1 MFYYEPTWSD
11 AAVRRFIARVGLE
24 NIDNLF
30 ELRLADVYGMHKIP
44 VRLHDSEVGKNLCE
58 LKDRIEKVMQ
68 QNCAL
73 GIKDLAVN
81 GKDLIQS
88 GIPAGKNMGKI
99 LSFLLEAVM
108 DDPEQ
113 NTKEKLIELA
123 KNYYGKISI

>member
-1 MFYYEPTWSD
+1 
-11 AAVRRFIARVGLE
+11 
-24 NIDNLF
+24 
-30 ELRLADVYGMHKIP
+30 
-44 VRLHDSEVGKNLCE
+44 
-58 LKDRIEKVMQ
+58 KVMQ

-113 NTKEKLIELA
+113 NTKEKLTELA
-123 KNYYGKISI
+123 LNFYKQIN